1 MSLGLYSTFKDLKYG
16 RKKMKGKR
24 THFQKLGFTPASPE
38 GEWRSFSKCKCS
50 PPFFFVSLLRYWT
63 RWPLWRH
70 RVALSAA
77 VGVFNTTTARK
88 KMMKILEIGNILMTL
103 SRPRSELSGSSRHS
117 QGRMHRRFLSIGNRY
132 IRRNT
137 AKCESAS
144 RVRINTLT
152 WVNSH
157 AYTGLRKSPR

>member
-1 MSLGLYSTFKDLKYG
+1 MDEKKWKENVHTF
-16 RKKMKGKR
+16 RNS
-24 THFQKLGFTPASPE
+24 ASPQHPQRE
-38 GEWRSFSKCKCS
+38 NGGASQSVNVLL
-50 PPFFFVSLLRYWT
+50 PFFFVSLLRYWT

-70 RVALSAA
+70 RVALFAA

-132 IRRNT
+132 IMRSA
-137 AKCESAS
+137 AKFESAS

-152 WVNSH
+152 CVNSN
-157 AYTGLRKSPR
+157 AFTGLRKSP